1 MSKQQVSQL
10 VSSLIDVETAAERCG
25 VSPRQIRNLVYKR
38 QIPFVKIGRLVR
50 FHPLALDQWIAD
62 NTYTPDGAA

>member
-1 MSKQQVSQL
+1 MAQL
-10 VSSLIDVETAAERCG
+10 VTAEEIATRCG

-50 FHPLALDQWIAD
+50 FD
-62 NTYTPDGAA
+62 PDSIDRWVTENSTS